1 MCAAHM
7 NRQTGPRIQNEDHHV
22 QANLAA
28 AKATTHPIRNRNI
41 VTAKLACFLNS
52 LTPSLIRVVRRK
64 RLNARRE
71 RLGSPRDKFEKH
83 FCTVVSAEAKRSWP
97 GFRMMCGD
105 VAVKSETGKGSV
117 FAVRLPGDATNDRSE
132 LATSIGRPSGS
143 PRHFLRRRFFAFLGE
158 ALRATAV
165 F

>member
-1 MCAAHM
+1 MCAGHL

-64 RLNARRE
+64 KTE
-71 RLGSPRDKFEKH
+71 RTKRKIGIAAAI
-83 FCTVVSAEAKRSWP
+83 SAINFKIIFALSFLEAKRSWH
-97 GFRMMCGD
+97 GFRMMGGD
-105 VAVKSETGKGSV
+105 VTVKSEPGKGSV
-117 FAVRLPGDATNDRSE
+117 FTVSLPGDAT
-132 LATSIGRPSGS
+132 A
-143 PRHFLRRRFFAFLGE
+143 
-158 ALRATAV
+158 
-165 F
+165 